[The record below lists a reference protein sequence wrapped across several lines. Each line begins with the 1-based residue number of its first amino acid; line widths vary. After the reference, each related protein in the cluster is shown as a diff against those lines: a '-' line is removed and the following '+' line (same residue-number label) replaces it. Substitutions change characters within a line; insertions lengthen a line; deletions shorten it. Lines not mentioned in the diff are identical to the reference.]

1 MIKRGTFTMN
11 LTNNLKVKSVW
22 LPSEYFETDD
32 KDILKVINNTEYIL
46 CDSTEVSQ
54 YSFETN
60 RIKYDSDWYNDFYL
74 ELE

>member
-1 MIKRGTFTMN
+1 MN

-22 LPSEYFETDD
+22 LPSEYFEIDD
-32 KDILKVINNTEYIL
+32 KDTLKVINNTEYIL

-60 RIKYDSDWYNDFYL
+60 RIKYDSEWYNDFYL
-74 ELE
+74 EFE

>member
-1 MIKRGTFTMN
+1 MN

-22 LPSEYFETDD
+22 LPSEYFEIDD
-32 KDILKVINNTEYIL
+32 KDTLKVINNTEYIL
-46 CDSTEVSQ
+46 CDSTAVSQ

>member
-1 MIKRGTFTMN
+1 MN

-22 LPSEYFETDD
+22 LPSEYFEIDD
-32 KDILKVINNTEYIL
+32 KDTLKVINNIEYIL
-46 CDSTEVSQ
+46 CDSTAVSQ

>member
-1 MIKRGTFTMN
+1 MN

-22 LPSEYFETDD
+22 LPSKYFEVND

-46 CDSTEVSQ
+46 CDSTEISQ

-60 RIKYDSDWYNDFYL
+60 RIKYDSDWYNDFYI

>member
-1 MIKRGTFTMN
+1 MN

-22 LPSEYFETDD
+22 LPSEYFETDETS
-32 KDILKVINNTEYIL
+32 ILKVINNTEYIL
-46 CDSTEVSQ
+46 CNASEITQ

-60 RIKYDSDWYNDFYL
+60 RIKYDSDWYNDFYI

>member
-1 MIKRGTFTMN
+1 MN

-22 LPSEYFETDD
+22 LPSEYFEIDD
-32 KDILKVINNTEYIL
+32 KDTLKVINNTEYSL

-60 RIKYDSDWYNDFYL
+60 RIKYDSEWYNDFYL
-74 ELE
+74 EFE

>member
-1 MIKRGTFTMN
+1 MN
-11 LTNNLKVKSVW
+11 LINNLKVKNVW
-22 LPSEYFETDD
+22 LPAKHFETDD
-32 KDILKVINNTEYIL
+32 KDRLKIINNVEYIL
-46 CDSTEVSQ
+46 CDSTAVSQ

>member
-1 MIKRGTFTMN
+1 MN
-11 LTNNLKVKSVW
+11 LTNNLKVKSVC
-22 LPSEYFETDD
+22 LQSEYFEIDD
-32 KDILKVINNTEYIL
+32 KETLKVINNTEYIL
-46 CDSTEVSQ
+46 CDSTAVSQ

>member
-1 MIKRGTFTMN
+1 MN

-22 LPSEYFETDD
+22 LPSEYFEIDD
-32 KDILKVINNTEYIL
+32 KDTLKVINNTEYIL
-46 CDSTEVSQ
+46 CDLTSVSQ

>member
-1 MIKRGTFTMN
+1 MN

-22 LPSEYFETDD
+22 LPSEYFEIDD
-32 KDILKVINNTEYIL
+32 KDTLKVINNTEYIL
-46 CDSTEVSQ
+46 CDSTSVSQ

>member
-1 MIKRGTFTMN
+1 
-11 LTNNLKVKSVW
+11 
-22 LPSEYFETDD
+22 
-32 KDILKVINNTEYIL
+32 LKVINNTEYIL
-46 CDSTEVSQ
+46 CDSTAVSQ